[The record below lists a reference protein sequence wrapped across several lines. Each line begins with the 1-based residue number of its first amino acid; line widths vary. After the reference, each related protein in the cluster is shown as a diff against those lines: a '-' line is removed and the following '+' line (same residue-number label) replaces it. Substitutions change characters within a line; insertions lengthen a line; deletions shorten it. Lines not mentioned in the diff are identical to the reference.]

1 MTNKQ
6 ESRLSMYLTVKEFQA
21 NYTTITNALPNY
33 SANSTVFLAT
43 IVQINTIAE
52 QQKTSK
58 KGLATGKQAFRNV
71 VVTQAADVARKLTAF
86 AKFTNNATL
95 LAEVALTESKLKQAA
110 DTALRDYAQL
120 MYNRAQSNVAALATY
135 NITAATQ
142 TAFQTA
148 ITNYNNSLGKP
159 GAGRSEGKQVTKQ
172 LATLFKTADL
182 ALENM
187 DLAVEVVRL
196 NQANFYNGYQAARKM
211 IMTGIGKQILNGLVK
226 DADTAAP
233 MKGVTVT
240 IVPDANTAALAATGK
255 AFKIVKKTAAKG
267 GFRIN
272 NLANGTYQVSL
283 KKAGYT
289 DQLATINVTSGELT
303 RLVVELKK
311 V

>member
-21 NYTTITNALPNY
+21 NYTAITNALPNY
-33 SANSTVFLAT
+33 TANSTIYLAT
-43 IVQINTIAE
+43 IGQINTIAE

-58 KGLATGKQAFRNV
+58 KGLASGKQAFRDV
-71 VVTQAADVARKLTAF
+71 VVTLAADVARKLAAF

-95 LAEVALTESKLKQAA
+95 AAEIDLKESKLKQAP
-110 DTALRDYAQL
+110 DTGLRDYAQL
-120 MYNRAQSNVAALATY
+120 VYNRAQSNVAVLVSY

-142 TAFQTA
+142 TAFQAA
-148 ITNYNNSLGKP
+148 IANYNNSLGKP
-159 GAGRSEGKQVTKQ
+159 GAGRSEGKQITKQ
-172 LATLFKTADL
+172 LTVLYKTADA

-187 DLAVEVVRL
+187 DLSVEVVRL
-196 NQANFYNGYQAARKM
+196 NQANFYNGYQAARK
-211 IMTGIGKQILNGLVK
+211 IIVTGTGKQALNGLVK

-233 MKGVTVT
+233 LKGVTVT
-240 IVPDANTAALAATGK
+240 IVPDANTAALATNGK
-255 AFKIVKKTAAKG
+255 ALKIVKKTAAKG

-272 NLANGTYQVSL
+272 NLADGTYQVTL
-283 KKAGYT
+283 KKAGYV
-289 DQLATINVTSGELT
+289 DPLATINVTSGELT